1 MSDDDSSSAVPMSI
15 QDTIQ
20 MSPSDAYNIIYAD
33 PPWSYNRAIG
43 NGVLRKKDG
52 SLHYPSMHVD
62 ELKALGPEV
71 QRISKDDAALL
82 LWGTMPLL
90 QEALDVIKAWGFTY
104 KTCFVTWVKC
114 TKDGTRPAF
123 GVGYY
128 TRSNAECCFLAVK
141 GKIPSYKKLIEG
153 EADRRPNSVQSIVVE
168 PRREHSRKPDVVR
181 DKIVQVFGDLP
192 RIEFFARTPT
202 EGWSVLGNDT
212 TKFEQLQL
220 AETKHDNARRKKRKR
235 QHNAVQ

>member
-1 MSDDDSSSAVPMSI
+1 
-15 QDTIQ
+15 

-33 PPWSYNRAIG
+33 PPWAYTRAIG

-62 ELKALGPEV
+62 DLKALGPEV

-123 GVGYY
+123 GVGLH
-128 TRSNAECCFLAVK
+128 TQQR
-141 GKIPSYKKLIEG
+141 GMP
-153 EADRRPNSVQSIVVE
+153 RRQGQDSLLQKAHRGQGGPTTNSVQSIVVE
-168 PRREHSRKPDVVR
+168 PRREHSRKP
-181 DKIVQVFGDLP
+181 
-192 RIEFFARTPT
+192 T
-202 EGWSVLGNDT
+202 WSVIKSCKCLVIYPASNSS
-212 TKFEQLQL
+212 
-220 AETKHDNARRKKRKR
+220 HARPRK
-235 QHNAVQ
+235 AGAC

>member
-1 MSDDDSSSAVPMSI
+1 MEEETKSI
-15 QDTIQ
+15 QQTIQ
-20 MSPSDAYNIIYAD
+20 ESPSNAYNIIYAD
-33 PPWSYNRAIG
+33 PPWAYNRAIG

-71 QRISKDDAALL
+71 QRISRDDAALL

-153 EADRRPNSVQSIVVE
+153 EAARRPNAVQSIVVDNGDVVIE
-168 PRREHSRKPDVVR
+168 PRRQHSRKPDVVR
-181 DKIVQVFGDLP
+181 EKIVEVFGDIP

-212 TKFEQLQL
+212 TKFEQAEL
-220 AETKHDNARRKKRKR
+220 AETKHDNARRKRKR
-235 QHNAVQ
+235 QHNEL

>member
-1 MSDDDSSSAVPMSI
+1 MSI
-15 QDTIQ
+15 QETIQ
-20 MSPSDAYNIIYAD
+20 ASPSNAYNIIYAD

-52 SLHYPSMHVD
+52 SLHYPSMHVS
-62 ELKALGPEV
+62 ELVALGPEV
-71 QRISKDDAALL
+71 QRITRDDAALL

-90 QEALDVIKAWGFTY
+90 PEALQVIQAWGFQY

-153 EADRRPNSVQSIVVE
+153 EAARRPNAVQSVVIE
-168 PRREHSRKPDVVR
+168 PRREHSRKPDIVR
-181 DKIVQVFGDLP
+181 EKIVEVFGDIP
-192 RIEFFARTPT
+192 RIEFFARIPT

-212 TKFEQLQL
+212 TKFEQQELS
-220 AETKHDNARRKKRKR
+220 ETKYNNARRKRKR
-235 QHNAVQ
+235 QHNVV